1 MSLDLPHLPL
11 DTGSKYHICAEFI
24 QWESVGRISWGSHR
38 LHDSDVIQVLDLLG
52 FRFRMVRMVPMVR
65 RAQVMLRWRPSQLCS
80 LLWGKLSLLSTIDK
94 LTCFS
99 LFFMFFLSELDTQA
113 VPAGNKARS
122 GLPEHLEAFW
132 YFSVLSPCCDLIL
145 HTVCNLVPIRRST
158 HAIILYEYNAVEGQW
173 GSPSIEAKTVWK
185 CLKSVDQG
193 FQTKRQ
199 FGICF
204 RTLAGNIRRS
214 SLATSF
220 FIVEASP
227 PPYVRYVTDADVIF
241 NNQNGV
247 LVTVQD
253 FDVLSSLALQF
264 FDRSIYA
271 ARIARDGAE
280 LLDEEI
286 NDLRAVRSVVEQGCD
301 VATLV
306 GIFTLRNGWCVP
318 VDLTLQCGESDMAK
332 DERINRI
339 LGNLENLDFAKVI
352 SRIRAIL
359 PKNDKAEFAEAWN
372 SSGGALR
379 FLVKQIHISN
389 YMSEAQQ
396 YQYLRLLAIQCFL
409 FLL

>member
-1 MSLDLPHLPL
+1 MRFSFNRSENRLKMSE
-11 DTGSKYHICAEFI
+11 ICWPRFPDKEAVWNLF
-24 QWESVGRISWGSHR
+24 QNLGRKHQKKFPGYKFLHR
-38 LHDSDVIQVLDLLG
+38 G
-52 FRFRMVRMVPMVR
+52 
-65 RAQVMLRWRPSQLCS
+65 
-80 LLWGKLSLLSTIDK
+80 GLSS
-94 LTCFS
+94 
-99 LFFMFFLSELDTQA
+99 
-113 VPAGNKARS
+113 
-122 GLPEHLEAFW
+122 
-132 YFSVLSPCCDLIL
+132 
-145 HTVCNLVPIRRST
+145 
-158 HAIILYEYNAVEGQW
+158 
-173 GSPSIEAKTVWK
+173 
-185 CLKSVDQG
+185 
-193 FQTKRQ
+193 
-199 FGICF
+199 
-204 RTLAGNIRRS
+204 
-214 SLATSF
+214 
-220 FIVEASP
+220 
-227 PPYVRYVTDADVIF
+227 PYVRYVTDADVIF

-253 FDVLSSLALQF
+253 FDVLSSLALQL